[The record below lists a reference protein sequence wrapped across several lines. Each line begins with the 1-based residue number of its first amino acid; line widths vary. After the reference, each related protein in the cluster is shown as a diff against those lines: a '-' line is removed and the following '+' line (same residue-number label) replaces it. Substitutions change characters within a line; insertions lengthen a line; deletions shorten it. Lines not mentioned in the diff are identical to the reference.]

1 MRCFV
6 GGIRKPNPFDMLE
19 FKIIGKIIKTYKAKL
34 ALTYTLFSIE
44 MLGSLL
50 RPFFLGLAINDLI
63 KGSYWG
69 LVYLSVCH
77 LAWLTVGTIRHMYDT
92 RTYSAIY
99 TSLVTSFL
107 NRKFASADVSKLSAH
122 STLSREI
129 VDFLEADFPYIIEAV
144 YNILGSLVLLYFY
157 EKTVVMI
164 CFIIL
169 IPVLIIS
176 FFYGKKMRYLTQNK
190 NDQLENE
197 VNIISN
203 GNKDS
208 INNHYKQLRKWQIK
222 ISDKEAWNFG
232 IMEILVLIIIGTSLL
247 VSTSFLGT
255 SVLAGTMIG
264 MYNYLL
270 RFVSGLD
277 TIPYIVQR
285 YSSIKDIASRIEI
298 KEEDVVADF
307 ALI

>member
-1 MRCFV
+1 
-6 GGIRKPNPFDMLE
+6 MLE
-19 FKIIGKIIKTYKAKL
+19 FKIIGKIVKTYKTKL
-34 ALTYTLFSIE
+34 TINYSLFSIV
-44 MLGSLL
+44 MLGALL
-50 RPFFLGLAINDLI
+50 RPFFLGLAINDLL
-63 KGSYWG
+63 KGSYLG
-69 LVYLSVCH
+69 LIYLSVCH
-77 LAWLTVGTIRHMYDT
+77 LTWLIVGTIRHMYDT

-107 NRKFASADVSKLSAH
+107 HRKLTTTNVSKLSAH

-129 VDFLEADFPYIIEAV
+129 VDFLETDFPYIIEAI
-144 YNILGSLVLLYFY
+144 YNIFGSLILLCFY
-157 EKTVVMI
+157 EKTVVII

-169 IPVLIIS
+169 FPVFVLS
-176 FFYGKKMRYLTQNK
+176 FFYGKKMRSLTQYK

-208 INNHYKQLRKWQIK
+208 INNHYKLLRKWQIK

-232 IMEILVLIIIGTSLL
+232 IMEILVLIIISASLL
-247 VSTSFLGT
+247 VSTNFLGT

-277 TIPYIVQR
+277 TIPYLVQR
-285 YSSIKDIASRIEI
+285 YSSIKDIANRIDI
-298 KEEDVVADF
+298 KEEDVVLDF
-307 ALI
+307 ALV

>member
-1 MRCFV
+1 
-6 GGIRKPNPFDMLE
+6 MLE
-19 FKIIGKIIKTYKAKL
+19 FKIIGKIIKTYKTKL
-34 ALTYTLFSIE
+34 AITYSLFSIE
-44 MLGSLL
+44 MLGALL
-50 RPFFLGLAINDLI
+50 RPFFLGLAINDLL
-63 KGSYWG
+63 KGSYLG
-69 LVYLSVCH
+69 LIYLSVCH
-77 LAWLTVGTIRHMYDT
+77 LTWLIVGTIRHMYDT

-107 NRKFASADVSKLSAH
+107 HRKLTTTNVSKLSAH

-129 VDFLEADFPYIIEAV
+129 VDFLETDFPYIIEAI
-144 YNILGSLVLLYFY
+144 YNIFGSLILLCFY
-157 EKTVVMI
+157 EKTVVII

-169 IPVLIIS
+169 FPVFVLS
-176 FFYGKKMRYLTQNK
+176 FFYGKKMRSLTQHK

-208 INNHYKQLRKWQIK
+208 INNHYKLLRKWQIK

-232 IMEILVLIIIGTSLL
+232 IMEILVLIIISASLL
-247 VSTSFLGT
+247 VSTNFLGT

-277 TIPYIVQR
+277 TIPYLVQR
-285 YSSIKDIASRIEI
+285 YSSIKDIANRIDI
-298 KEEDVVADF
+298 KEEDVVLDF
-307 ALI
+307 ALV

>member
-1 MRCFV
+1 
-6 GGIRKPNPFDMLE
+6 MLE

-34 ALTYTLFSIE
+34 AITYTLFSIE
-44 MLGSLL
+44 MLGALI
-50 RPFFLGLAINDLI
+50 RPFFLGLAINDLL

-69 LVYLSVCH
+69 LIYLSVCH
-77 LAWLTVGTIRHMYDT
+77 LTWLIVGTIRHMYDT

-107 NRKFASADVSKLSAH
+107 HRKFATTDVSKLSAH

-129 VDFLEADFPYIIEAV
+129 VDFLETDFPFIIEAF
-144 YNILGSLVLLYFY
+144 YNILGSLIMLYFY
-157 EKTVVMI
+157 EKNIVMI

-169 IPVLIIS
+169 IPVLFIS
-176 FFYGKKMRYLTQNK
+176 FFYGKKMRRLTRYK

-208 INNHYKQLRKWQIK
+208 INNHYKILRKWQIK

-232 IMEILVLIIIGTSLL
+232 IMEVMVLIIIGASLL
-247 VSTSFLGT
+247 VSTNFLGS

-298 KEEDVVADF
+298 KEEDVVSGF
-307 ALI
+307 AFV

>member
-1 MRCFV
+1 MFE
-6 GGIRKPNPFDMLE
+6 L
-19 FKIIGKIIKTYKAKL
+19 KILSKIIKTYKTKL
-34 ALTYTLFSIE
+34 AITYALFSIE

-50 RPFFLGLAINDLI
+50 RPFFLGVAINDLI
-63 KGSYWG
+63 KGSYRG
-69 LVYLSVCH
+69 LIYLSFCH
-77 LAWLTVGTIRHMYDT
+77 LVWLIVGTIRHMYDT

-107 NRKFASADVSKLSAH
+107 NRKLSTTDVSKLSAH

-129 VDFLEADFPYIIEAV
+129 VDFLETDFPYIIEAI
-144 YNILGSLVLLYFY
+144 YNIIGSLILLYFY
-157 EKTVVMI
+157 EKTVVLL
-164 CFIIL
+164 CFIFL
-169 IPVLIIS
+169 IPISFLS
-176 FFYGKKMRYLTQNK
+176 FFYGQKMMRLTRYK

-208 INNHYKQLRKWQIK
+208 INNHYNSLRKWQIK

-232 IMEILVLIIIGTSLL
+232 IMEVLVLIIIGSSLL
-247 VSTSFLGT
+247 VSTSFFGA
-255 SVLAGTMIG
+255 SVMAGTMIG

-270 RFVSGLD
+270 RFILGLD
-277 TIPYIVQR
+277 NIPYIAQR

-298 KEEDVVADF
+298 KEEDVVAEF
-307 ALI
+307 SLI

>member
-1 MRCFV
+1 
-6 GGIRKPNPFDMLE
+6 MLE
-19 FKIIGKIIKTYKAKL
+19 FKIIGKIIKTYKTKL
-34 ALTYTLFSIE
+34 AITYSLFSIE
-44 MLGSLL
+44 MLGALL
-50 RPFFLGLAINDLI
+50 RPFFLGLAINDLL

-69 LVYLSVCH
+69 LIYLSVCH
-77 LAWLTVGTIRHMYDT
+77 LTWLIVGTIRHMYDT

-107 NRKFASADVSKLSAH
+107 HRKLTTTNVSKLSAH

-129 VDFLEADFPYIIEAV
+129 VDFLETDFPYILEAI
-144 YNILGSLVLLYFY
+144 YNIFGSLILLCFY
-157 EKTVVMI
+157 EKTVVII

-169 IPVLIIS
+169 FPVFVLS
-176 FFYGKKMRYLTQNK
+176 FFYGKKMRSLTQHK

-208 INNHYKQLRKWQIK
+208 INNHYKLLRKWQIK

-232 IMEILVLIIIGTSLL
+232 IMEILVLIIISASLL
-247 VSTSFLGT
+247 VSTNFLGT

-277 TIPYIVQR
+277 TIPYLVQR
-285 YSSIKDIASRIEI
+285 YSSIKDIANRIDI
-298 KEEDVVADF
+298 KEEDVVLDF
-307 ALI
+307 ALV

>member
-1 MRCFV
+1 
-6 GGIRKPNPFDMLE
+6 MLE
-19 FKIIGKIIKTYKAKL
+19 FKIIGKIIKTYKTKL
-34 ALTYTLFSIE
+34 AITYSLFSIE
-44 MLGSLL
+44 MLGALL
-50 RPFFLGLAINDLI
+50 RPFFLGLAINDLL
-63 KGSYWG
+63 KGSYLG
-69 LVYLSVCH
+69 LIYLSVCH
-77 LAWLTVGTIRHMYDT
+77 LTWLIVGTIRHMYDT

-107 NRKFASADVSKLSAH
+107 HRKLTTTNVSKLSAH

-129 VDFLEADFPYIIEAV
+129 VDFLETDFPYIIEAI
-144 YNILGSLVLLYFY
+144 YNIFGSLILLCFY
-157 EKTVVMI
+157 EKTVVII

-169 IPVLIIS
+169 FPVFVLS
-176 FFYGKKMRYLTQNK
+176 FFYGKKMRSLTQYK

-208 INNHYKQLRKWQIK
+208 INNHYKLLRKWQIK

-232 IMEILVLIIIGTSLL
+232 IMEILVLIIISASLL
-247 VSTSFLGT
+247 VSTNFLGT

-277 TIPYIVQR
+277 TIPYLVQR
-285 YSSIKDIASRIEI
+285 YSSIKDIANRIDI
-298 KEEDVVADF
+298 KEEDVVLDF
-307 ALI
+307 ALV